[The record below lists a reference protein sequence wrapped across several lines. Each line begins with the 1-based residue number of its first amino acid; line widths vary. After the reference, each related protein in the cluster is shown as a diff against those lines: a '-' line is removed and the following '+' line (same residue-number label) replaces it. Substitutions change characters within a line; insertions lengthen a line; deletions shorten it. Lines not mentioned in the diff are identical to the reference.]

1 MYVRMYIMHTVCGC
15 ECCYALL
22 PQCQATWMYLEP
34 IFSSPDICAQM
45 PEEGRKFGIVDR
57 NWKTIMTEAVCTA
70 DSGNLCCRQY
80 MRLHN
85 TYIFILFLPTRGWSS
100 TYVHK

>member
-85 TYIFILFLPTRGWSS
+85 IHIHTIPTYKRMVQYICT
-100 TYVHK
+100 